1 MPLDLSE
8 GLEVE
13 LLIPSMSCAGCMRK
27 VERTLGATSGV
38 LAARVNLTRHRAK
51 VRFDPDRTDTEALI
65 AALESAGYA
74 ARPYNPGT
82 DGAEAERQGR
92 DLLLRIGVA
101 GFAAMNVMLL
111 SIGVWSGADGA
122 MRDLLHWVSAL
133 IALPAIAYSGMPFF
147 RNAAAALAARRLNMD
162 VPISLAIVLAASSSV
177 FETADSGEHA
187 YFDAGVM
194 LIFFLLI
201 GRYLESRM
209 RARARSAASELLA
222 MTGRHAVELAE
233 DGSQRR
239 IPVDDIAPGMR
250 LHVAAGERV
259 PADGALVVGRTALD
273 RALITGESV
282 PVEAGPGTELH
293 AGVLNL
299 SSAITMRVTRAGEDS
314 LLAEIAELV
323 SEAERGRSR
332 FDGLADKAARI
343 YAPGVHL
350 LAALAFVGW
359 IIATGDAHLALQIA
373 VAVLIITCP
382 CALALAVPTVHT
394 VASARLFREGIFLK
408 DGLALERLAQID
420 TVVFD
425 KTGTLTDGQTRLA
438 EGPADDSPAWPVAAA
453 LAQSSRHPFSRAIAD
468 AAAAK
473 GVVPATVSDLAE
485 VPGHGIE
492 GHSDGEPVRLGNPT
506 WTGGPDGAQVVLRLA
521 DGSTHGFEFAQT
533 LRPDAAEI
541 CAWLARAGMHVEMLS
556 GDQQQPVEEIA
567 LAAGIADARAGLTPQ
582 EKHAHIEALAAEGR
596 KVLMV
601 GDGLNDNPA
610 LAAAHVSMSPASALD
625 ATQAVADLVFLGG
638 HLRPV
643 TAAIDLARQARRRAL
658 QSIGIAIVYNS
669 VAIPLAIAGFV
680 TPLIAAL
687 AMSGSSVAVIL
698 NALRLKVKR

>member
-13 LLIPSMSCAGCMRK
+13 LLVPSMSCAGCIRK
-27 VERTLGATSGV
+27 VERVLGTAPGV
-38 LAARVNLTRHRAK
+38 LAARVNLSQHRAK
-51 VRFDPDRTDTEALI
+51 VRFDPARTDTEALI
-65 AALESAGYA
+65 ALLDGAGYA
-74 ARPYNPGT
+74 ARPYDPGS
-82 DGAEAERQGR
+82 DGAEAERQAR

-111 SIGVWSGADGA
+111 SVGVWSGADGA

-133 IALPAIAYSGMPFF
+133 IALPAMAYSGMPFF
-147 RNAAAALAARRLNMD
+147 RNAGAALAARRLNMD
-162 VPISLAIVLAASSSV
+162 VPISLAIVLSAASSV
-177 FETADSGEHA
+177 FETADGGEHA

-201 GRYLESRM
+201 GRYLETRM

-222 MTGRHAVELAE
+222 MTGRHAVEVTE
-233 DGSQRR
+233 DGGHRR
-239 IPVDDIAPGMR
+239 IPVDRIVPGMV
-250 LHVAAGERV
+250 LHIAAGERI
-259 PADGALVVGRTALD
+259 PADGALLTGRTALD

-282 PVEAGPGTELH
+282 PVEAGQGAELH
-293 AGVLNL
+293 AGILNVTA
-299 SSAITMRVTRAGEDS
+299 AITMRVTRAGEDS

-323 SEAERGRSR
+323 AEAERGRGQ

-359 IIATGDAHLALQIA
+359 LLATGDAHLSVQIA

-394 VASARLFREGIFLK
+394 VASARLFRDGIFLK
-408 DGLALERLAQID
+408 DGLALERLAQVD

-438 EGPADDSPAWPVAAA
+438 VAPDPESPAWPVAAA
-453 LAQSSRHPFSRAIAD
+453 LAKSSRHPFSRAIAD
-468 AAAAK
+468 AADAYGIA
-473 GVVPATVSDLAE
+473 PADVSDIAE
-485 VPGHGIE
+485 VPGHGVE
-492 GHSDGEPVRLGNPT
+492 GRLEGSTVRLGNAA
-506 WTGGPDGAQVVLRLA
+506 WTGGPDGAQVVLRLP
-521 DGSTHGFEFAQT
+521 DGPTHTFGFAQT
-533 LRPDAAEI
+533 LRADAAEV
-541 CAWLARAGMHVEMLS
+541 CARLERGGLRVEMLS
-556 GDQQQPVEEIA
+556 GDLAPAVDEIA
-567 LAAGIADARAGLTPQ
+567 KAAGIAQARAGLTPQ
-582 EKHAHIEALAAEGR
+582 QKHAHIEALDAAGR
-596 KVLMV
+596 TVLMV

-638 HLRPV
+638 RLAPV
-643 TAAIDLARQARRRAL
+643 TAALDLAGQARRRAL

-669 VAIPLAIAGFV
+669 IAIPLAIAGFV

-698 NALRLKVKR
+698 NALRLKVRQ

>member
-13 LLIPSMSCAGCMRK
+13 ILIPSMSCAGCMRK
-27 VERTLGATSGV
+27 VERVLGEAEGV
-38 LAARVNLTRHRAK
+38 LAARVNLTQHRAR
-51 VRFDPDRTDTEALI
+51 VRLDPERTDAEAMI
-65 AALESAGYA
+65 AVLEAAGYP
-74 ARPYNPGT
+74 ARPYDPGT
-82 DGAEAERQGR
+82 DGAAAEREGR

-133 IALPAIAYSGMPFF
+133 IALPAMVYSGMPFF
-147 RNAAAALAARRLNMD
+147 RNAGAALAARRLNMD
-162 VPISLAIVLAASSSV
+162 VPISLAIILAGASSV
-177 FETADSGEHA
+177 FETADGGEHA

-222 MTGRHAVELAE
+222 MTGRHAVEVTPT
-233 DGSQRR
+233 GSHRQ
-239 IPVDDIAPGMR
+239 IPVERIAPGMC
-250 LHVAAGERV
+250 LHIAAGERV
-259 PADGALVVGRTALD
+259 PADGVLEDGRTALD
-273 RALITGESV
+273 RALITGESM
-282 PVEAGPGTELH
+282 PVDADPGSELH
-293 AGVLNL
+293 AGILNVT
-299 SSAITMRVTRAGEDS
+299 SAITMRVTRAGADS

-323 SEAERGRSR
+323 AQAERGRGR

-343 YAPGVHL
+343 YAPGVHV
-350 LAALAFVGW
+350 LAGLAFAGW
-359 IIATGDAHLALQIA
+359 LVATGNAHLAVQIA
-373 VAVLIITCP
+373 VSVLIITCP

-425 KTGTLTDGQTRLA
+425 KTGTLTDGQTRVA
-438 EGPADDSPAWPVAAA
+438 EAPDPNSPAWPVAAA

-468 AAAAK
+468 LARAYDIAPAK
-473 GVVPATVSDLAE
+473 VTEIAE
-485 VPGHGIE
+485 VPGHGVE
-492 GHSDGEPVRLGNPT
+492 GRLGGAAVRLGNAA
-506 WTGGPDGAQVVLRLA
+506 WAGGPAGAQVVLRLP
-521 DGSTHGFEFAQT
+521 DGSTHAFGFAQK
-533 LRPDAAEI
+533 LRADAAEV
-541 CAWLARAGMHVEMLS
+541 CARLGRAGLGVELLS
-556 GDQQQPVEEIA
+556 GDQTQAVEEIA
-567 LAAGIADARAGLTPQ
+567 TAAGIAHARAGLTPQ
-582 EKHAHIEALAAEGR
+582 EKHAHVEALAEAGR
-596 KVLMV
+596 RVLMV

-638 HLRPV
+638 RLAPV
-643 TAAIDLARQARRRAL
+643 TAALDLAGQARSRAL
-658 QSIGIAIVYNS
+658 QSIAIAAVYNS
-669 VAIPLAIAGFV
+669 IAIPLAIAGYV

-698 NALRLKVKR
+698 NALRLKVRE